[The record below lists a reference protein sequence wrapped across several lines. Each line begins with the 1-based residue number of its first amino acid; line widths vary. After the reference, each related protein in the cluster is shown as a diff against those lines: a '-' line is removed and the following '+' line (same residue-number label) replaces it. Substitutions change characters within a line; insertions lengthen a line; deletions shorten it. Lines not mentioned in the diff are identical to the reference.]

1 MTPDLEINYKTRC
14 ESVSDINE
22 HLPTLKRYAEEC
34 EHVTEMG
41 VRWVVSTFAFMM
53 GLPKKLISYDID
65 PLEHWGINNEELTK
79 IANENGIDF
88 QFKLVNTLELEI
100 EETDLLFLDTDHT
113 YKQVKSELLL
123 HGNKSK
129 KYIIFHDT
137 TSFEFKGMNGD
148 TIGLWPAIE
157 EFIDDN
163 PHWVICE
170 RFYNNNGLTILKR
183 NNIK

>member
-1 MTPDLEINYKTRC
+1 M
-14 ESVSDINE
+14 S
-22 HLPTLKRYAEEC
+22 
-34 EHVTEMG
+34 
-41 VRWVVSTFAFMM
+41 

-65 PLEHWGINNEELTK
+65 PLENWNIKTEDLIELGK
-79 IANENGIDF
+79 ENGIDF
-88 QFKLVNTLELEI
+88 QFKLGNTLEIEI

-113 YKQVKSELLL
+113 YNQVKGELSL

-129 KYIIFHDT
+129 KFIVFHDT
-137 TSFEFKGMNGD
+137 TTFEFRGMNGD

-157 EFIDDN
+157 EFIKEN

-183 NNIK
+183 I

>member
-1 MTPDLEINYKTRC
+1 MTPELEINYKTRC
-14 ESVSDINE
+14 DLPSDINE
-22 HLPTLKRYAEEC
+22 HLPTLKKYADEC
-34 EHVTEMG
+34 DHITEMG
-41 VRWVVSTFAFMM
+41 VRWVVSTFAFMA

-65 PLEHWGINNEELTK
+65 PLENWGFKTEEVIELAEKNGIEFHFK
-79 IANENGIDF
+79 IAN
-88 QFKLVNTLELEI
+88 TLDLEI

-113 YKQVKSELLL
+113 YNQVKNELLL

-137 TSFEFKGMNGD
+137 TTFEFKGMNGD

-157 EFIDDN
+157 EFMSEN

-170 RFYNNNGLTILKR
+170 RFHNNNGLTILKR
-183 NNIK
+183 I

>member
-1 MTPDLEINYKTRC
+1 MTSDLEINYQTRC
-14 ESVSDINE
+14 ESPSDINQ

-34 EHVTEMG
+34 EHITEMG
-41 VRWVVSTFAFMM
+41 VRWVVSTFAFMA

-65 PLEHWGINNEELTK
+65 PLENWGFKTEEIVDLAKENGIEFQFK
-79 IANENGIDF
+79 IAN
-88 QFKLVNTLELEI
+88 TLDLEI

-113 YKQVKSELLL
+113 YNQVKGELSL

-129 KYIIFHDT
+129 KFIIFHDT
-137 TSFEFKGMNGD
+137 TTFEFKGMNGD

-157 EFIDDN
+157 EFMSEN

-183 NNIK
+183 I